1 MSYQPYDRS
10 PSGIIFFGTNS
21 TDQTFESV
29 STLVY
34 DSGNNRL
41 GINNA
46 VPGGSLHVDNLQLNG
61 NTLSATNTNG
71 NLILTPN
78 GNGAIQADSGGNARG
93 TKAVDLQRVRTNAN
107 QIASGSCSFIGN
119 GRNNTASASYST
131 IVNGGANCVTAWY
144 GFIGGGDFNCVIGSG
159 LYGLGSS
166 IVGGNGNYI
175 SSSSDFSFIGGGSC
189 NCSCNSMVT
198 IGGGQFNSVSGY
210 GSTIAGGQSNCSN
223 NCYSTIGGGYSN
235 CAIGDGSTVSGGR
248 SNSASGPRST
258 VGGGLGNC
266 ASVGCATIGGGYYNE
281 ATGTYS
287 TVSGGGSIQSAWN
300 SQYRNTASAY
310 ASTIGGGNGNKASAN
325 ASTISGGIL
334 NTASGIN
341 STVSGG
347 NSNCAS
353 GFNSSVSG
361 GCCNITNA
369 RHSTINGGNGNV
381 IQSPT
386 NECCSRGATI
396 GGGTGHNSSG
406 GTVSLT
412 TGDLFGTITC
422 FNAGR
427 FSTIGG
433 GLRNC
438 ATGDS
443 STVGGGAYNLASG
456 DYSSVVGYCNS
467 ACHTNSHII
476 GSGITSSAADTLY
489 TNKIC
494 ANNTITGT
502 SIIKSGG
509 TSSEFLKADGSVDS
523 TGYTTCVGTVTSVA
537 AGSGMNFGTITTTGS
552 VVLGTPSDVTLSS
565 TNSVT
570 ANSHTHDFA
579 PGGDTTE
586 YIRGDG
592 SLATFPTNVASG
604 VGSSGHIAFWT
615 ATNSL
620 SYDNNELFWDQA
632 NNRLGIGTNGPSY
645 ELDVTGSGNFT
656 GDVYTSGNIGIGT
669 NSLSHN
675 FVINKTGKEPD
686 SAMKSSSGSSAS
698 MFNEGA
704 SLPGLLI
711 GMSSS
716 TGYTHRGSVYMNRSR
731 GTLDSPEAV
740 QDGDWLGSYYGAGYD
755 GSALRRMGGVIF
767 VVDGTVS
774 SGNVPTSIMFQ
785 TGSSSRTEKMRI
797 THDGKLGIGTS
808 SPAYMLDVDGSG
820 RFTGTL
826 NVNGDLIVNGTT
838 TTVNSTVVEIQD
850 PIIILGSGTPT
861 TDDNKD
867 RGIAFNYFDGSAK
880 QGFFGYDDTEQ
891 KFTFMTDATIAGEV
905 VSGTVGTIKANLVGD
920 VTGNADTA
928 TLATDASGL
937 TSAVTVGLSGQLS
950 GSNTFQDAGDTL
962 TIDASLTSEAIT
974 DQAEITSVDGTNDHI
989 LIYDSGVGLRKVTPQ
1004 NFIDDLNIVT
1014 SFNVSD
1020 GTTNVTVEQGET
1032 LSFADGT
1039 GAEFVVTNNAGQP
1052 TITVNS
1058 VDTEIVHDNLSGV
1071 APNEHI
1077 DHSTVSI
1084 LGGSGLLNT
1093 GGDIT
1098 SSRTLH
1104 VGAGNGITVA
1114 ADSVAL
1120 ASTVAGSGLNY
1131 ANGVLNIGAGS
1142 GIGINSTTIG
1152 LTPTNV
1158 TAASYGSASSVGTF
1172 TVDANGR
1179 LTAAAT
1185 TAISITAS
1193 QVSDFDTAAESAIF
1207 TDANFEDSTRINF
1220 TVTAG
1225 QKVTA
1230 DLIANTISETY
1241 LTASV
1246 AGDGLA
1252 GGNGTALSVNVDDS
1266 TIEIDSDTL
1275 RVKDGGITEA
1285 KLSRT
1290 VDATFSN
1297 NDVIDAD
1304 INLVNGGAGGIT
1316 IKLPAPAI
1324 GKMVY
1329 VKKIDSAVGAVTV
1342 ERNGTSDSIDGAT
1355 QKILY
1360 SQYESLS
1367 FVSDGTH
1374 WYIV

>member
-509 TSSEFLKADGSVDS
+509 TSSQFLKADGSVDS
-523 TGYTTCVGTVTSVA
+523 TGYTTCVGTVTGLTAGTAITVGTGATPSVA
-537 AGSGMNFGTITTTGS
+537 VTSACNTAWNAKTTCTGTVTSVSAGNGMNFGTITTTGS
-552 VVLGTPSDVTLSS
+552 VALGTPSNVTLSS

-570 ANSHTHDFA
+570 SNSHTHAFA

-604 VGSSGHIAFWT
+604 VGSAGHIAFWT

-620 SYDNNELFWDQA
+620 SYDNNELFWDQT
-632 NNRLGIGTNGPSY
+632 NNRLGVGTGSPSY
-645 ELDVTGSGNFT
+645 ELD
-656 GDVYTSGNIGIGT
+656 I
-669 NSLSHN
+669 
-675 FVINKTGKEPD
+675 
-686 SAMKSSSGSSAS
+686 
-698 MFNEGA
+698 
-704 SLPGLLI
+704 
-711 GMSSS
+711 
-716 TGYTHRGSVYMNRSR
+716 
-731 GTLDSPEAV
+731 
-740 QDGDWLGSYYGAGYD
+740 
-755 GSALRRMGGVIF
+755 
-767 VVDGTVS
+767 
-774 SGNVPTSIMFQ
+774 
-785 TGSSSRTEKMRI
+785 
-797 THDGKLGIGTS
+797 
-808 SPAYMLDVDGSG
+808 DGSG

-838 TTVNSTVVEIQD
+838 TTVNSTVVTIED
-850 PIIILGSGTPT
+850 PILVLGSGTPT

-880 QGFFGYDDTEQ
+880 QGFFGYDDNEQ

-937 TSAVTVGLSGQLS
+937 TSAVTIQLGGQLS
-950 GSNTFQDAGDTL
+950 GSDTFQDAGDTA
-962 TIDASLTSEAIT
+962 TITASLTSNAIT
-974 DQAEITSVDGTNDHI
+974 DQTEITSVDGTNDHI

-1032 LSFADGT
+1032 LNFADGT
-1039 GAEFVVTNNAGQP
+1039 GAEFVVTSVGGQP

-1058 VDTEIVHDNLSGV
+1058 VDGEIVHDNLSGFV
-1071 APNEHI
+1071 GNEHI
-1077 DHSTVSI
+1077 DHSAVSI

-1131 ANGVLNIGAGS
+1131 AAGVLNIGAGTGMS
-1142 GIGINSTTIG
+1142 IDATTVG
-1152 LTPTNV
+1152 LANTTVSAN
-1158 TAASYGSASSVGTF
+1158 SYGSASAVATF
-1172 TVDANGR
+1172 TVDAQGR

-1185 TAISITAS
+1185 TTISITSS
-1193 QVSDFDTAAESAIF
+1193 QVSNFSTAAETAIF
-1207 TDANFEDSTRINF
+1207 QAGNFVDSTTIDF

-1225 QKVTA
+1225 ASVTA
-1230 DLIANTISETY
+1230 GVKSNSISETH

-1246 AGDGLA
+1246 AGSGLS
-1252 GGNGTALSVNVDDS
+1252 GGNGSPLSINAGDGLSISSDNLLVNVDNS

-1275 RVKDGGITEA
+1275 IVKNGGITEA

-1304 INLVNGGAGGIT
+1304 INLVSGGAGGIT
-1316 IKLPAPAI
+1316 IKLPAPVV

-1342 ERNGTSDSIDGAT
+1342 ARNGTSDSIDGAT

-1367 FVSDGTH
+1367 FVSDGTY